1 DQLYGDQGSDSL
13 YGGQGH
19 DQLFGSEGDDYL
31 EGGQGEDRLDG
42 GAGRDVLH
50 GGQGSDSLYGGSDG
64 DFYILQAGDG
74 QDRLIEV
81 LDDSAAHDIIELRGL
96 ASSDNWQLRRVGQD
110 LHLHYGV
117 DGQDLLIVQDQF
129 AAGAMAIEEIRFSDG
144 VSLNAEQIA
153 QQAIDSAAPGSGS
166 TQGGDT
172 GADAGINPGSGTGGG
187 TGSKHGSADQGLTAQ
202 PGATARAD
210 IAALLAAAQALPKP
224 ASTGWATEDLQPQA
238 WQPQHGP
245 AQTPWHAQ
253 AWDEANSAAGSTP
266 SSALDSALSSAA
278 QAQQLIAAM
287 AAMAPADALAS
298 ASFMTAAGYQP
309 GSYQDLTKPLLA
321 AAA

>member
-1 DQLYGDQGSDSL
+1 
-13 YGGQGH
+13 
-19 DQLFGSEGDDYL
+19 
-31 EGGQGEDRLDG
+31 
-42 GAGRDVLH
+42 
-50 GGQGSDSLYGGSDG
+50 
-64 DFYILQAGDG
+64 
-74 QDRLIEV
+74 LIEV

-110 LHLHYGV
+110 LHLHYGQG
-117 DGQDLLIVQDQF
+117 GQDLLIVQDQF

-144 VSLNAEQIA
+144 VSLSAEQIA

-166 TQGGDT
+166 AQGGDT
-172 GADAGINPGSGTGGG
+172 GADTGINPGSGTGGG

-202 PGATARAD
+202 PSATARAD

-224 ASTGWATEDLQPQA
+224 ANAAAADDAWMLEDLQPQA
-238 WQPQHGP
+238 WLPQHGL

-253 AWDEANSAAGSTP
+253 TWDEADSAAGSTP
-266 SSALDSALSSAA
+266 SSALSSAA